1 MAKNRKLLLVRSH
14 AQLLQ
19 SCPSLGNPMENKKFK
34 REGEKK
40 GVFWG
45 PQPLGAN
52 LPPALEEPLDRAP
65 FRPADQAGSLLGS
78 LRSLYRIIYALD
90 WFS

>member
-1 MAKNRKLLLVRSH
+1 M
-14 AQLLQ
+14 
-19 SCPSLGNPMENKKFK
+19 
-34 REGEKK
+34 
-40 GVFWG
+40 FWG
-45 PQPLGAN
+45 PQSLGAS

-78 LRSLYRIIYALD
+78 LWSLDRIIYALG